1 MDENDDSDDEAV
13 GDILFGHVNEHS
25 LRIVSE
31 TLDDLFT
38 GVSSKKRFSRAPNQ
52 DHMTF
57 IPQTEFMIYSN
68 FHVIPHLRHLF
79 ASGANLFIWL
89 AVLMEFRQVII
100 YQCIGSIFLSTH
112 FSLIPYFKKTGI
124 IPTSDNFYTASP
136 RQVADPSDTCERWS
150 SYR

>member
-1 MDENDDSDDEAV
+1 MICGSSGIFSLPFSFIFSFITSTDIFFSITFFLNCTMDENDDSDDEAV

-100 YQCIGSIFLSTH
+100 YQCIGSIFFQRIL
-112 FSLIPYFKKTGI
+112 
-124 IPTSDNFYTASP
+124 
-136 RQVADPSDTCERWS
+136 V
-150 SYR
+150 